1 MAGYN
6 GVPTIRKRLIGS
18 QLRRLREEREL
29 SVESVAEQLA
39 IGPSSLRRQEY
50 GQTAVSVADVIA
62 YARIYKLDEDGPVV
76 QRLLDLAKHGR
87 TRGWWTAYDT
97 TVGPSAAD
105 IADAEDL
112 ATSIKTWQPNI
123 IPGLLQTREYSA
135 TIIGT
140 RQVLKPGPV
149 DQVIEL
155 RERRKE
161 VLARTPNPPQLWAII
176 GEGAILAEIGGRA
189 LMNEQ
194 LQHLLNQS
202 QRPHV
207 AIQIMPFKAGA
218 HLGLDGGFMVMGFD
232 ATLDGGIAYMEN
244 GGSGVFSDDP
254 AEVRSHADRFSHMQA
269 QALTTADT
277 RTYLLSAI
285 SAK

>member
-1 MAGYN
+1 MAYKGT
-6 GVPTIRKRLIGS
+6 PTIRRRIIGS
-18 QLRRLREEREL
+18 QLRRLREQ
-29 SVESVAEQLA
+29 SGVTVEAAAE
-39 IGPSSLRRQEY
+39 SLGVSTFSIYRQEA
-50 GQTAVSVADVIA
+50 GATASSVADVQA
-62 YARIYKLDEDGPVV
+62 YASIYKVEDDAVI
-76 QRLLDLAKHGR
+76 QRLVGLAKHGR

-135 TIIGT
+135 AVIET
-140 RQVLKPGPV
+140 RRVLNPGPV
-149 DQVIEL
+149 DKVIEL
-155 RERRKE
+155 RELRKE
-161 VLARTPNPPQLWAII
+161 VLRRPANPPQLWAII
-176 GEGAILAEIGGRA
+176 GEGAILTEIGGRT
-189 LMNEQ
+189 LMNQQ
-194 LQHLLNQS
+194 LQELLNQS
-202 QRPHV
+202 QRPNV

-232 ATLDGGIAYMEN
+232 ATLDGGITYMEN

-277 RTYLLSAI
+277 RGYLLSAI
-285 SAK
+285 SAA